1 MSVEVRPEMSASP
14 LYSLD
19 GPPAVLV
26 TAVSKQFG
34 GADAVRQVSLATD
47 AGQFVSILG
56 PSGCGKTTLLRLIGG
71 FERQDSGSVR
81 VHGRCVDDLPPN
93 KRDVNTVF
101 QRYALF
107 PHKNVRE
114 NILFPL
120 EVGGV
125 PKSEREQRVRE
136 MIDLVHLEGFESRDV
151 TKLSGGQAQRVALA
165 RALAARPSVLLLDEP
180 LAALDLKLRKELQLE
195 LRRVQEELGTTFLY
209 VTHDQEEALT
219 MSDRIVVMNEGEVVQ
234 EGIPKDIYE
243 RPASVFVSR
252 FIGEANLLRGTVASA
267 DSHVT
272 QVAVQ
277 GETISAPSS
286 EMSAG
291 EAVVVSVRPE
301 AVRIEIGANEAGDR
315 NGFVGAVKRVVF
327 LGGTVRCF
335 VELPEGGTLIVQA
348 LPKEVVGL
356 ESGQQVSVGWEIDD
370 SVLLP
375 ED

>member
-1 MSVEVRPEMSASP
+1 MSASP